1 MFPFDNIKVDKSF
14 VQSLETRPACAAI
27 VAAAVT
33 LAKKLRITT
42 TAEGVETLEQFNALV
57 SAGIDSAQGYLLDRP
72 MLVTDFNADNHYGH
86 RLLNNAAATA
96 SGPSQPKL
104 RRAV

>member
-33 LAKKLRITT
+33 LAQKLRITT
-42 TAEGVETLEQFNALV
+42 TAEGVETAVQRDYLLRNGCRAY
-57 SAGIDSAQGYLLDRP
+57 QGYLFGRP
-72 MLVTDFNADNHYGH
+72 MPISAWEAV
-86 RLLNNAAATA
+86 AA
-96 SGPSQPKL
+96 
-104 RRAV
+104 